1 MSAGIRVRL
10 YQVGVVAGFLLLLE
24 ALCLAGVIDKIT
36 MPPPHRIAI
45 DFVRLMRSGA
55 LFPEIAKILGNVLLA
70 FTLAYV
76 IGIATGTALHG
87 YRTIRDTL
95 DPLFATYYAIPV
107 FAFYPLFIVIF
118 GLGDGPQVL
127 IGFLLG
133 VVAVIVTTL
142 NGLDRVPRVL
152 RKTALIARLSPLET
166 ALKVTLPFCAPYLL
180 TAAKLALAYAFIGVI
195 GSEFIMARSGMGY
208 EIGFAYTN
216 FDNATMYPLI
226 LLILLLSIVL
236 NGVLTRWEKLLLAR
250 RGQP

>member
-1 MSAGIRVRL
+1 MRL
-10 YQVGVVAGFLLLLE
+10 GLEKGLLLASA
-24 ALCLAGVIDKIT
+24 ALLALAT
-36 MPPPHRIAI
+36 SAAAASR
-45 DFVRLMRSGA
+45 DFVIRWSSNGTASATGTMTIDDAVFLNPGDNHSNA
-55 LFPEIAKILGNVLLA
+55 IAWVTA
-70 FTLAYV
+70 FV
-76 IGIATGTALHG
+76 VGIATGTALHG
-87 YRTIRDTL
+87 FRDVREAL
-95 DPLFATYYAIPV
+95 DPLFATYYAIPI

-152 RKTALIARLSPLET
+152 RKTAAIARLSPLET
-166 ALKVTLPFCAPYLL
+166 ALSVTLPFCAPYLI

-208 EIGFAYTN
+208 EIGFAFLN

-226 LLILLLSIVL
+226 VLVLLLSIVL
-236 NGVLTRWEKLLLAR
+236 NGALTHWEKKLLAR
-250 RGQP
+250 RGLQ

>member
-1 MSAGIRVRL
+1 MRAVRL
-10 YQVGVVAGFLLLLE
+10 YQIGVIAGLLLLLE
-24 ALCLAGVIDKIT
+24 ALCLAGAIDKIT
-36 MPPPHRIAI
+36 MPAPHRIAV
-45 DFVRLMRSGA
+45 DLA
-55 LFPEIAKILGNVLLA
+55 KLLFAGKLYPEIGKSLANVLLA
-70 FTLAYV
+70 FGLAYSV
-76 IGIATGTALHG
+76 GIVTGTILHA
-87 YRTIRDTL
+87 YKTVRETL

-152 RKTALIARLSPLET
+152 RKTASICRMSPLET
-166 ALKVTLPFCAPYLL
+166 ALHVTLPFCAPYLL

-208 EIGFAYTN
+208 EIGYAYTN

-226 LLILLLSIVL
+226 VLILLLSIVM
-236 NGVLTRWEKLLLAR
+236 NGILTHWEKVLLAR
-250 RGQP
+250 RGQR